1 VKLAYVVSRFPLVTE
16 TFILRELNQVADEP
30 DLDVELF
37 TLFPSETATVHPA
50 AQRWMPRVHRGSGRA
65 AMGGM
70 VAWLVR
76 RPVRL
81 AGCFAAVLLAHLRQP
96 DLAARNLLAVA
107 IATGHARSAARLGV
121 CHLHAHYA
129 TYPAVCAWVVHRLT
143 GASYSFTAHAHD
155 IYVNSFFLGRLL
167 RDARFVNTISH
178 FNRGYLTAHGDPRG
192 TPIHA
197 LRCGVDLD
205 ALPFA
210 PRVPPA
216 EGPVHALCVASLQTY
231 KGHRIL
237 FEALASERALDRIRL
252 ELVGDGPLGVELKSR
267 AAALGLA
274 DRVTFHGA
282 QTEQEVARLLGEA
295 DLFVLPSIVDPDTAQ
310 MEGLPNALI
319 EALAVGAPVVTTR
332 LAGIPE
338 LVRDGVTGLLA
349 EPGDPD
355 GLRTALQRTLVDP
368 QGARDRVYA
377 GRLAVEAEFD
387 LRTLGAGMA
396 ALLRAQAG

>member
-16 TFILRELNQVADEP
+16 TFILRELNAVADEP

-37 TLFPSETATVHPA
+37 ALFPSEPAMVHPA
-50 AQRWMPRVHRGSGRA
+50 AQRWMTRAHRGSARTAVAGVA
-65 AMGGM
+65 
-70 VAWLVR
+70 AWLVR
-76 RPVRL
+76 RPLRL
-81 AGCFAAVLLAHLRQP
+81 ASCLATVVLAHRRRPDLLA
-96 DLAARNLLAVA
+96 RNALAVA
-107 IATGHARSAARLGV
+107 VAAGHARTVARLRV
-121 CHLHAHYA
+121 VHLHAHYA
-129 TYPAVCAWVVHRLT
+129 TYPAVAAWVVHRLT

-155 IYVNSFFLGRLL
+155 IYVDSSFLRRLL
-167 RDARFVNTISH
+167 RDARFANGTSH

-197 LRCGVDLD
+197 LRYGVDLD

-216 EGPVHALCVASLQTY
+216 EGPVRALCVASLQTY
-231 KGHRIL
+231 KGHRVL
-237 FEALASERALDRIRL
+237 FEALAAERELARIRL
-252 ELVGDGPLGVELKSR
+252 DLVGDGPLRGELEAR

-274 DRVTFHGA
+274 DRVTFHGPR
-282 QTEQEVARLLGEA
+282 TEEEVARLLGEA

-338 LVRDGVTGLLA
+338 LVRDGRTGLLA
-349 EPGDPD
+349 EPGDPH
-355 GLRTALQRTLVDP
+355 GLRVALLRTLADP
-368 QGARDRVYA
+368 QDARARVYA